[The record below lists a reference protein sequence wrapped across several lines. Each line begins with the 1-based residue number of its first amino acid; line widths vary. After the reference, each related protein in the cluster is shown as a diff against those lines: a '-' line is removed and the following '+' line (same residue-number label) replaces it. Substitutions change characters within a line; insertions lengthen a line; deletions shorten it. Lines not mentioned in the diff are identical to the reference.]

1 MTNAE
6 PITVAEYRGFQ
17 QAYDFFNA
25 ELFGG
30 TLPNLLVTLQRK
42 ANSRGYFS
50 PDSFRAR
57 ADDTTV
63 HELALNPDT
72 FVGRTDEDV
81 LSTLVHE
88 MAHVWQECFGKPP
101 RRAYH
106 DKQWAAKMES
116 LGLMPSSTGEP
127 GGKRTG
133 QRMTHYIIASG
144 PYALAYARLRDRG
157 YQLGWQSAPNGSQ
170 TTAKRA
176 SKTKFTCTECG
187 QNAWAK
193 PDAVIACGACEV
205 PMAAELQ

>member
-1 MTNAE
+1 MSE

-25 ELFGG
+25 ELFGRA
-30 TLPNLLVTLQRK
+30 LPNLLVTLQRK

-50 PDSFRAR
+50 PNSFRAR

-63 HELALNPDT
+63 HELALNSDT
-72 FVGRTDEDV
+72 FDGRSDEEV

-88 MAHVWQECFGKPP
+88 MAHVWQQCHGKPP

-106 DKQWAAKMES
+106 DKQWAAKMEA
-116 LGLMPSSTGEP
+116 LGLMPSSTSEP

-133 QRMTHYIIASG
+133 QRMTHYIMAG
-144 PYALAYARLRDRG
+144 GLYAAAYARLREHG
-157 YQLGWQSAPNGSQ
+157 YQLGWQSAPHGPKDA
-170 TTAKRA
+170 AKRS
-176 SKTKFTCTECG
+176 SKTKFTCPECD

-193 PDAVIACGACEV
+193 PDAMIVCGACEV
-205 PMAAELQ
+205 PMEAAQ